1 MLTLDLNNH
10 GEEYKHDFEIQD
22 ESFLLDDF
30 EDFYDDKLDDFTDSL
45 EALCDSIL
53 DVQDL
58 HPDKKLEKAHTD
70 KKYGNKVLKKHRL
83 TTIVKLPENLFFG
96 VGVTTSIFIFEAG
109 KPQNG
114 QNVIGYYIEKD
125 GLETVKN
132 QGRQDIK
139 NAWPELEDY
148 WVKSIRDG
156 YEPTFGTRQI
166 INPSEHLSYQ
176 MPEKPFEI
184 FEEDFMKTMIDY
196 EMFNLGIDVKDFSER
211 ILQKVLYSSEIKN
224 VEGQKISI
232 EIKKEL

>member
-1 MLTLDLNNH
+1 M
-10 GEEYKHDFEIQD
+10 
-22 ESFLLDDF
+22 
-30 EDFYDDKLDDFTDSL
+30 
-45 EALCDSIL
+45 
-53 DVQDL
+53 
-58 HPDKKLEKAHTD
+58 
-70 KKYGNKVLKKHRL
+70 
-83 TTIVKLPENLFFG
+83 
-96 VGVTTSIFIFEAG
+96 
-109 KPQNG
+109 
-114 QNVIGYYIEKD
+114 
-125 GLETVKN
+125 ETVKN

-211 ILQKVLYSSEIKN
+211 ILQRVLYSSEIKN
-224 VEGQKISI
+224 VGGQKISI
-232 EIKKEL
+232 EIKKES